1 MTDPT
6 IDEETNPKPKPRR
19 IAIVVAGVLL
29 AVGTLAFA
37 VPAAQAKPTVA
48 QKCGATK
55 NKAAGKYAACLQTAT
70 AAFVTKAD
78 AAKLTTARTKC
89 QAAFLKA
96 WATADAKAAKAGG
109 TCDDALLTVGAFDQA
124 IVGQSLDIGAA
135 LAGGAF
141 SLCGDGTRQGS
152 EACDGADF
160 GGASCASS
168 GFGLG
173 TLRCASGCA
182 VDTSGCFATR
192 FADNGDGTVTD
203 HQTGLQWEQKATA
216 FGSGVDLADPHD
228 VDNLYSLTV
237 PSENGDPLFTEFLA
251 KLNGTSADGAIIAG
265 CFAGHCD
272 WRLPTVVELETIADT
287 TAGACG
293 GGSGPCVDPIFG
305 PTSINTGGYWSTTPK
320 DGVNTWVV
328 DFTDGLPSFDG
339 PEFGHAVRAVR
350 TGS

>member
-1 MTDPT
+1 MTDSCIP
-6 IDEETNPKPKPRR
+6 ETRPRL

-29 AVGTLAFA
+29 AVVALMLA
-37 VPAAQAKPTVA
+37 VPTAHAKPTVA

-55 NKAAGKYAACLQTAT
+55 NKAAGKYAACLQAAT

-78 AAKLTTARTKC
+78 GAKLTTARTKC

-96 WATADAKAAKAGG
+96 WAAADAKAAKAGG
-109 TCDDALLTVGAFDQA
+109 ACDDAPLTVDAFDQSV
-124 IVGQSLDIGAA
+124 VGQSAFLGAA
-135 LAGGAF
+135 LAGDGF

-152 EACDGADF
+152 EACDGTDF
-160 GGASCASS
+160 GVASCASE
-168 GFGLG
+168 GFALG
-173 TLRCASGCA
+173 TLRCVSGCTL
-182 VDTSGCFATR
+182 DTSGCFATR

-203 HQTGLQWEQKATA
+203 HQTGLQWEQKTTT

-228 VDNLYSLTV
+228 VDNVYALIL
-237 PSENGDPLFTEFLA
+237 PSESDAPLFTEFLA

-265 CFAGHCD
+265 CFVGHCD
-272 WRLPTVVELETIADT
+272 WRLPTVVELETIADA

-293 GGSGPCVDPIFG
+293 GGSGPCVAPIFG

-320 DGVNTWVV
+320 DGANTWVV

-350 TGS
+350 PAS